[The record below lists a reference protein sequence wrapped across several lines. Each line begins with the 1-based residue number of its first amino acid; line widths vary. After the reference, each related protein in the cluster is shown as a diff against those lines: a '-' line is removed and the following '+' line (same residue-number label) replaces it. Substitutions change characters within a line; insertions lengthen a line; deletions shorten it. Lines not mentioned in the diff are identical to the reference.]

1 MREQSAFLMPKGF
14 LRLQA
19 WERIKECPR
28 YVEGIRERLLRLR
41 EDGSGI
47 ESKALAELAP
57 HWKRWTGW
65 VAQAMAKERHLA
77 EQAGGT
83 APEDQA
89 DRVAASG
96 GSKGRAALPPARR
109 AAPSVNL
116 DAGEWAMRPGM
127 LPQAVEQHR
136 WLLEELRMSLFVPDL
151 GGGTVS
157 PARLDQA
164 WGLVVKTV
172 QDSNTGRK

>member
-1 MREQSAFLMPKGF
+1 MPKGF
-14 LRLQA
+14 VRLQP
-19 WERIKECPR
+19 WERVKDCPR

-41 EDGSGI
+41 EDGSGV
-47 ESKALAELAP
+47 ESKALADLAP

-65 VAQAMAKERHLA
+65 VAQAMAKERQAA
-77 EQAGGT
+77 EQAGI
-83 APEDQA
+83 AAEDHA
-89 DRVAASG
+89 DRVATTG
-96 GSKGRAALPPARR
+96 GTKGRVALPPARR
-109 AAPSVNL
+109 AAPTVNL
-116 DAGEWAMRPGM
+116 DAGEWALRPGI
-127 LPQAVEQHR
+127 LPPAVEQHR
-136 WLLEELRMSLFVPDL
+136 WLLEDLRLGLFVPDL